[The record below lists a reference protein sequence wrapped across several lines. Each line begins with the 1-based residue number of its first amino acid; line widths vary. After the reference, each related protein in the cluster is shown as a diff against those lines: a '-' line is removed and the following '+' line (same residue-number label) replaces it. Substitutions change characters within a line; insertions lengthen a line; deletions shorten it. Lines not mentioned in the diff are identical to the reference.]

1 MATYA
6 APLRDMRFVI
16 EELCAIEETARLPGL
31 EEASPDL
38 VAAVLEEA
46 GKLSGEVLA
55 PLNQEGDR
63 QGSRLLDGR
72 VKTPDGWKQA
82 YRTFIEGGW
91 NGAVCGAE
99 YGGMGLPWLVN
110 AAIQEMIHGAN
121 MAFALCPMLTQGAI
135 EAISLNGSDALK
147 TRFLAQMVSGQ
158 WTGTMNLTEPQA
170 GSDLAAVRT
179 RAERRDG
186 HYLIT
191 GQKIFITYGD
201 HDLTDNIIHLVLAR
215 LPDAPAG
222 VKGISL
228 FVVPK
233 VLTGDDGGP
242 AGPNDVKCVSLE
254 HKLGIHASPTAVM
267 SFGDRGGAV
276 GYLVG
281 EENRGLE
288 YMFVMMN
295 LARFAVGI
303 QGLGISERAYQQ
315 ARDYARE
322 RVQGKP
328 VGSTGP
334 DRRAIIHHPPVRRKL
349 MRMKA
354 EIEAMRAVS
363 YTAARSIDFA
373 HRHPEKAVRAY
384 HQTRLDLL
392 IPIVKGWNTELAV
405 ELSSLG
411 VQVHGGMGYVE
422 ETGACQHFRDARITT
437 IYEGTT
443 AIQAN
448 DLVGRKII
456 RDHGSGIGVLLSEM
470 RALDPILID
479 CPDPA
484 CAVLRSAL
492 REGVD
497 AAAAVVDW
505 LLDQGQTDPHLP
517 QAASFHVLK
526 LMGWLTG
533 GFQMARAALAARVKL
548 DAGQGDPAYLNA
560 KIATAR
566 FYAEQI
572 MPQIPALARIVCD
585 GSGSVMS
592 LAEDQF

>member
-1 MATYA
+1 MTTYA
-6 APLRDMRFVI
+6 APLRDIRFVI

-31 EEASPDL
+31 EEATPDL

-46 GKLSGEVLA
+46 GKLTGEVLA

-63 QGSRLLDGR
+63 QGSRLIEGH

-91 NGAVCGAE
+91 NGSVCGAD

-110 AAIQEMIHGAN
+110 AAIQEMVNGSN
-121 MAFALCPMLTQGAI
+121 MAFALCPMLTQTAI
-135 EAISLNGSDALK
+135 EAIALNGSEALK
-147 TRFLAQMVSGQ
+147 ARFLPKMVSGE

-179 RAERRDG
+179 RAEREGD
-186 HYLIT
+186 HYRIT

-201 HDLTDNIIHLVLAR
+201 HDLTENIIHLVLAR

-233 VLTGDDGGP
+233 VLDAADGGQ
-242 AGPNDVKCVSLE
+242 GKPNDVKCVSLE

-267 SFGDRGGAV
+267 SFGDKGGAV

-295 LARFAVGI
+295 LARFSIGL

-315 ARDYARE
+315 AREYARE
-322 RVQGKP
+322 RVQGTPIGASGKERQP
-328 VGSTGP
+328 
-334 DRRAIIHHPPVRRKL
+334 IIHHPAVRRKL

-354 EIEAMRAVS
+354 EIEAMRAVA
-363 YTAARSIDFA
+363 YAAGRSIDFA
-373 HRHPEKAVRAY
+373 HRHAEKAVRAY
-384 HQTRLDLL
+384 HQTRLDLM

-456 RDHGSGIGVLLSEM
+456 RDRGAGIGVLLSEI
-470 RALDPILID
+470 RALDPALAANAE
-479 CPDPA
+479 PA

-492 REGVD
+492 RKGVD
-497 AAAAVVDW
+497 AASGVVDW
-505 LLDQGQTDPHLP
+505 LLAQAQSDPRLP
-517 QAASFHVLK
+517 AAASFHVLK
-526 LMGWLTG
+526 LVGALVG
-533 GFQMARAALAARVKL
+533 GFQMARAALAAKAML
-548 DAGQGDPAYLNA
+548 DAGRGDPAFLTA

-566 FYAEQI
+566 FYAEQT
-572 MPQIPALARIVCD
+572 MPQIDALARIVCD